1 MQGDS
6 HFDSSWPVALALGL
20 LITFILAI
28 TPTGHQVTADI
39 FNSLTS
45 KPVEPV
51 RPPRPEVLVATDNSD
66 DQTRVAA
73 TVVPRGYSV
82 LFAGT
87 TLTAQRLLQS
97 DADRIGLIVVGAESQ
112 EARQVTQMAR
122 SLVPAATLVELPA
135 KHGSTEVALLLLDV
149 I

>member
-1 MQGDS
+1 MQTES

-20 LITFILAI
+20 LITFILGI
-28 TPTGHQVTADI
+28 TPTGRQMSADI
-39 FNSLTS
+39 FRSLS
-45 KPVEPV
+45 ARSAEPV
-51 RPPRPEVLVATDNSD
+51 RPTRPEVLVATDNSD
-66 DQTRVAA
+66 DQTRVAE

-87 TLTAQRLLQS
+87 TLAAQRLLQS
-97 DADRIGLIVVGAESQ
+97 EAGRIGLIVVGAESP
-112 EARQVTQMAR
+112 EAIQVTQMAR
-122 SLVPAATLVELPA
+122 SLVPAATLIKLPA